1 MQRKFEK
8 KKFLIL
14 FLKLS
19 ENGISINF
27 VLLDA
32 FRKDLESAMENFK
45 IEAETSNLQSN
56 LKF

>member
-45 IEAETSNLQSN
+45 IEAETSKLFNLI
-56 LKF
+56 